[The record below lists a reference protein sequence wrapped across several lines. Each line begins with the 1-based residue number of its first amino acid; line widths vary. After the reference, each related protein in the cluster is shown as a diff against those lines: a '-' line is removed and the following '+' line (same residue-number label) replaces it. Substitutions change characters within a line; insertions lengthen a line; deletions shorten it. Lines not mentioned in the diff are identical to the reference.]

1 MNSLKRFLAP
11 LRKKIYLIIG
21 RAILKAIDNS
31 ETTQKL
37 QIVALNGETIT
48 GIERFQ
54 NYGFESYPLV
64 DAEALGLFLN
74 GNRDNGIVICV
85 HDRRHRPTDLASGE
99 VAVYHSE
106 GHRVLLK
113 AGGVIEIE
121 GTEIK
126 IGDVAGTLNKLLNK
140 LAMDIYN
147 GHTHNDPVAGVTGV
161 PNTLMVENTDTT
173 EKTTA
178 N

>member
-1 MNSLKRFLAP
+1 MKRLITALKN
-11 LRKKIYLIIG
+11 KIYLIVG
-21 RAILKAIDNS
+21 RAILKAVNNGES
-31 ETTQKL
+31 TQKL

-48 GIERFQ
+48 DIERFQ
-54 NYGFESYPLV
+54 EYGFESYPFA
-64 DAEALGLFLN
+64 DAEVAALFLN

-85 HDRRHRPTDLASGE
+85 HDKRYRPTDLAAGE

-106 GHRVLLK
+106 SHRVILK
-113 AGGVIEIE
+113 AGGVIEIA

-126 IGDVAGTLNKLLNK
+126 IGDVTGALEKLLNK

-147 GHTHNDPVAGVTGV
+147 GHTHNVLPGITDV
-161 PNTLMVENTDTT
+161 PNTLMVEDTDTT
-173 EKTTA
+173 VKTKA

>member
-1 MNSLKRFLAP
+1 MNAFKRILEP
-11 LRKKIYLIIG
+11 LQKKIYLLIG
-21 RAILKAIDNS
+21 RAILTAINNS

-37 QIVALNGETIT
+37 QIVALSGETIT
-48 GIERFQ
+48 DIERFQ
-54 NYGFESYPLV
+54 NYGFESYPLAG
-64 DAEALGLFLN
+64 AEIAGLFLN

-85 HDRRHRPTDLASGE
+85 HDRRYRPTDLASGE

-126 IGDVAGTLNKLLNK
+126 VGDVAGTLNKLLNK

-147 GHTHNDPVAGVTGV
+147 GHTHNVLPGITTV
-161 PNTLMVENTDTT
+161 PNTLMVEDTDTT
-173 EKTTA
+173 VITKA